1 MLAGFVSIGPT
12 SAEDYPES
20 FFKNIKVPTLV
31 LWGDKYEN
39 MEKKKSKLLM
49 KIPKSQGLSIS
60 NAGLA
65 LYLDNTKEWEK
76 VLYNFL
82 VNLLPDAKK
91 DKKKKDE

>member
-39 MEKKKSKLLM
+39 MEKKKSRRLM

-65 LYLDNTKEWEK
+65 VYLDNPAEWEK

-82 VNLLPDAKK
+82 VNLLPVAKK